1 MTAANDRNSRRGF
14 GSMDQERQR
23 SIASEGGRA
32 AHQRGTAHEF
42 SPEEARAAGRKGGE
56 AVSQDRNHMAA
67 IGRKGGEASR
77 GGQARARQA
86 NRSATAAGQAG
97 SAGGGLDG
105 CTAQQARGQEGG
117 GSA

>member
-1 MTAANDRNSRRGF
+1 
-14 GSMDQERQR
+14 MDQERQR

-56 AVSQDRNHMAA
+56 A
-67 IGRKGGEASR
+67 SR
-77 GGQARARQA
+77 GGQARVRQA

-105 CTAQQARGQEGG
+105 GTAQQARGQEGG